1 MVGRAALASP
11 LGVSG
16 RVLVKTAM
24 QALWPLV
31 LLACVAGVSACG
43 NTLYAIRISQASD
56 AVARAE
62 QLEAPV
68 RAPYEYHF
76 ALEHLRKARS
86 EASEADF
93 GDAERLAETAL
104 DYAQR
109 AVRVAQ
115 RVEPTPVPVPAPVP
129 APASAPVPAPASAP
143 VPAPASAPVPAP
155 ASAPVPAPEGGT
167 P

>member
-1 MVGRAALASP
+1 MAREGLLRLAPFAGAVGWALA
-11 LGVSG
+11 
-16 RVLVKTAM
+16 RR
-24 QALWPLV
+24 LV
-31 LLACVAGVSACG
+31 LMAVVVAAGACG

-86 EASEADF
+86 EAAEADF

-104 DYAQR
+104 EYANR
-109 AVRVAQ
+109 ALQVAQ
-115 RVEPTPVPVPAPVP
+115 RVEPAP
-129 APASAPVPAPASAP
+129 APA
-143 VPAPASAPVPAP
+143 
-155 ASAPVPAPEGGT
+155 GGT

>member
-1 MVGRAALASP
+1 MPGAAGLAVARH
-11 LGVSG
+11 LL
-16 RVLVKTAM
+16 LVA
-24 QALWPLV
+24 V
-31 LLACVAGVSACG
+31 VAGAGACG

-86 EASEADF
+86 EATEADF

-104 DYAQR
+104 DYARR
-109 AVRVAQ
+109 ALQVAQ
-115 RVEPTPVPVPAPVP
+115 RVEPAPAPP
-129 APASAPVPAPASAP
+129 SGAP
-143 VPAPASAPVPAP
+143 
-155 ASAPVPAPEGGT
+155 
-167 P
+167 